1 MTPISLERV
10 QTARRRFFDEGA
22 APRGLVPETI
32 LRSWQRC
39 AGLGL
44 SQSARPVV
52 EPLTAPAFRQV
63 CERYEELRRACLP
76 EVKALYADARA
87 TGSIVI
93 LTGPDGLIL
102 EALGSADFLD
112 KAARVSLRPGVPWR
126 EDATGTNAIGTAMIE
141 GRAVEVRG
149 AEHFFAPHRVLSCS
163 AVPIIDPFG
172 KIAGVMDLSGEASVH
187 HVHALGMVRM
197 VVDQIERRLFERE
210 FPGCTTVRFQ
220 RDAGL
225 LGSVHEGIMVFSGDR
240 LVAANRHA
248 LALLGLERGDIGR
261 REFGELFDAKPADI
275 AHATSLRDVHGK
287 PLLIQGSDPRAARIV
302 TGTLR
307 SKAAAA
313 NEPHA
318 IEPVFDA
325 NLEFELERA
334 RRVLAAGMP
343 VLLQGETGTGKE
355 VFARELHRRSAKPNS
370 PFVAVNCAGL
380 PETLIESE
388 LFGYEE
394 GAFTGARRHGSRG
407 LLRAAEGGVLFLDE
421 IGDMPLSLQARLLR
435 ALQEREV
442 TPLGGSKPV
451 KIDVA
456 VISATHCNLDAAVAR
471 GEFRSDLYFR
481 ISHYA
486 VQLPSLR
493 EHADR
498 AALIRGIWQACAN
511 EIGITLA
518 DGVLPALAAYHWP
531 GNLRQLTGT
540 LRTLIALAGP
550 NGFVGMQD
558 LPPAIRAQHIA
569 SNGMS
574 AGGMSAG
581 GMATGRT
588 ATIATATGAGA
599 TAKAWSNAAP
609 SFGSANAA
617 APDSPTLAGITQQAI
632 REAIDASGGNI
643 AAAARRLGVSRS
655 TLYRHMS

>member
-1 MTPISLERV
+1 MAQPSNDRV

-44 SQSARPVV
+44 SQSAKPDV
-52 EPLTAPAFRQV
+52 EPLTAPAFREM
-63 CERYEELRRACLP
+63 CEKHEDLRRICLP

-93 LTGPDGLIL
+93 LTSPDGMIL

-112 KAARVSLRPGVPWR
+112 KAARVALRPGVPWSER
-126 EDATGTNAIGTAMIE
+126 LTGTNAIGTAMIE

-187 HVHALGMVRM
+187 HVHALGMVRL

-210 FPGCTTVRFQ
+210 FPGCRVLRFQ

-225 LGSVHEGIMVFSGDR
+225 LGTVHEGIVVFDGER
-240 LVAANRHA
+240 LVAANRHG

-261 REFGELFDAKPADI
+261 RKFEEIFDGRSSDVDRTAA
-275 AHATSLRDVHGK
+275 LRDARGK
-287 PLLIQGSDPRAARIV
+287 PLVFHRDFQAGAQATSATPKPIRRAP
-302 TGTLR
+302 TD
-307 SKAAAA
+307 AATIA
-313 NEPHA
+313 
-318 IEPVFDA
+318 PVFDA

-355 VFARELHRRSAKPNS
+355 VFARELHRRLAKPGA
-370 PFVAVNCAGL
+370 PFIAVNCAGL
-380 PETLIESE
+380 PENLIESE
-388 LFGYEE
+388 LFGYDE

-407 LLRAAEGGVLFLDE
+407 LLRAADGGVLFLDE

-435 ALQEREV
+435 TLQEREV
-442 TPLGGSKPV
+442 TPLGSSKPV

-456 VISATHCNLDAAVAR
+456 VVSATHCNLENAVAR
-471 GEFRSDLYFR
+471 GEFRGDLFFR

-493 EHADR
+493 DHADR
-498 AALIRGIWQACAN
+498 AGLINGIWRACVADT
-511 EIGITLA
+511 GITLA
-518 DGVLPALAAYHWP
+518 DGVLPALAAYEWP
-531 GNLRQLTGT
+531 GNLRQLTGM
-540 LRTLIALAGP
+540 LRTLVALAGP
-550 NGFVGMQD
+550 NGFIGMQD
-558 LPPAIRAQHIA
+558 LPPVIRARQP
-569 SNGMS
+569 
-574 AGGMSAG
+574 
-581 GMATGRT
+581 AT
-588 ATIATATGAGA
+588 
-599 TAKAWSNAAP
+599 P
-609 SFGSANAA
+609 ANASA
-617 APDSPTLAGITQQAI
+617 SGAVNTVAPTTPATLAGITEQAI
-632 REAIDASGGNI
+632 RAAIEASNGNV
-643 AAAARRLGVSRS
+643 AAAARKLGVSRS
-655 TLYRHMS
+655 TLYRHMT

>member
-1 MTPISLERV
+1 MAQASTDRV

-44 SQSARPVV
+44 SQSAKPDV
-52 EPLTAPAFRQV
+52 EPLAAPAFREM
-63 CERYEELRRACLP
+63 CEKHEELRRACLP

-93 LTGPDGLIL
+93 LTGPDGMIL

-112 KAARVSLRPGVPWR
+112 KAARVSLRPGVPWSER
-126 EDATGTNAIGTAMIE
+126 QTGTNAIGTAMIE

-187 HVHALGMVRM
+187 HVHALGMVRL
-197 VVDQIERRLFERE
+197 VVDQIEHRLFERE
-210 FPGCTTVRFQ
+210 FPGCRVVRFQ
-220 RDAGL
+220 RDSGL
-225 LGSVHEGIMVFSGDR
+225 LGTVHEGIVVFDGER
-240 LVAANRHA
+240 LVAANRHG
-248 LALLGLERGDIGR
+248 LALLGIERGDIGR
-261 REFGELFDAKPADI
+261 RQFEELFDGRSADI
-275 AHATSLRDVHGK
+275 ERSATLRDARGKPLVFQRDVHPGA
-287 PLLIQGSDPRAARIV
+287 QGVGAAKKTAPRAV
-302 TGTLR
+302 SG
-307 SKAAAA
+307 SAA
-313 NEPHA
+313 
-318 IEPVFDA
+318 IGPVFDA

-355 VFARELHRRSAKPNS
+355 VFARELHRRFAKPGA
-370 PFVAVNCAGL
+370 PFIAVNCAGL
-380 PETLIESE
+380 PENLIESE
-388 LFGYEE
+388 LFGYDE

-407 LLRAAEGGVLFLDE
+407 LLRAADGGVLFLDE
-421 IGDMPLSLQARLLR
+421 IGDMPLALQARLLR

-442 TPLGGSKPV
+442 TPLGGSRPI

-456 VISATHCNLDAAVAR
+456 VVSATHCNLEDAVAR
-471 GEFRSDLYFR
+471 GEFRGDLYFR

-498 AALIRGIWQACAN
+498 TGFIGSIWRGCAA
-511 EIGITLA
+511 ETGITLA
-518 DGVLPALAAYHWP
+518 DGVLPALAAYDWP
-531 GNLRQLTGT
+531 GNLRQLTGM

-550 NGFVGMQD
+550 NGFIGMHD
-558 LPPAIRAQHIA
+558 LPPAIRSRQQQAA
-569 SNGMS
+569 APTSTMS
-574 AGGMSAG
+574 AGSSSTTTPPGLPQAV
-581 GMATGRT
+581 AH
-588 ATIATATGAGA
+588 
-599 TAKAWSNAAP
+599 
-609 SFGSANAA
+609 GSA
-617 APDSPTLAGITQQAI
+617 TLAGITEQAI
-632 REAIDASGGNI
+632 RSAIDASGGNV

-655 TLYRHMS
+655 TLYRHMT

>member
-1 MTPISLERV
+1 MAQLTSDRV

-22 APRGLVPETI
+22 APHGLVPETI

-44 SQSARPVV
+44 SQSAKPGVA
-52 EPLTAPAFRQV
+52 PLTAPAFRQM
-63 CERYEELRRACLP
+63 CEKYEDLRRVCLP

-93 LTGPDGLIL
+93 LTGPDGMIL

-112 KAARVSLRPGVPWR
+112 KAARVALRPGVPWSER
-126 EDATGTNAIGTAMIE
+126 MTGTNAIGTAMIE

-172 KIAGVMDLSGEASVH
+172 KIAGVMDLSGEATVQ

-197 VVDQIERRLFERE
+197 VVDQIEHRLFERE
-210 FPGCTTVRFQ
+210 FPGCQVVRFQ

-225 LGSVHEGIMVFSGDR
+225 LGTVHEGIVVFDGER
-240 LVAANRHA
+240 LVAANRHG

-261 REFGELFDAKPADI
+261 RQFEELFDGRSRDVERNA
-275 AHATSLRDVHGK
+275 SLRDARGQPLVFHRAVQQGAHRVGAAKK
-287 PLLIQGSDPRAARIV
+287 PIQP
-302 TGTLR
+302 TLCDT
-307 SKAAAA
+307 AT
-313 NEPHA
+313 

-355 VFARELHRRSAKPNS
+355 VFARELHRRFAKANA
-370 PFVAVNCAGL
+370 PFIAVNCAGL
-380 PETLIESE
+380 PENLIESE
-388 LFGYEE
+388 LFGYDE

-407 LLRAAEGGVLFLDE
+407 LLRAADGGVLFLDE

-435 ALQEREV
+435 TLQEREV
-442 TPLGGSKPV
+442 TPLGSSKPV

-456 VISATHCNLDAAVAR
+456 VVSATHCDLENAVAR
-471 GEFRSDLYFR
+471 GEFRGDLFFR

-493 EHADR
+493 DHSDR
-498 AALIRGIWQACAN
+498 AGLINGIWRRCAA
-511 EIGITLA
+511 ETGITLA
-518 DGVLPALAAYHWP
+518 GGVLPALTAYDWP
-531 GNLRQLTGT
+531 GNLRQLTGM

-550 NGFVGMQD
+550 NGFIGMQD
-558 LPPAIRAQHIA
+558 LPPVIRSRQP
-569 SNGMS
+569 
-574 AGGMSAG
+574 
-581 GMATGRT
+581 ATL
-588 ATIATATGAGA
+588 
-599 TAKAWSNAAP
+599 
-609 SFGSANAA
+609 ANASTSGPA
-617 APDSPTLAGITQQAI
+617 ISLAPASATLAGITEQAI
-632 REAIDASGGNI
+632 HAAIEASNGNV
-643 AAAARRLGVSRS
+643 AAAARKLGVSRS
-655 TLYRHMS
+655 TLYRHMT

>member
-1 MTPISLERV
+1 MAQASTDRV

-44 SQSARPVV
+44 SQTAKPAV
-52 EPLTAPAFRQV
+52 EPLAAPAFREI
-63 CERYEELRRACLP
+63 CEKHEALRRVCLP

-93 LTGPDGLIL
+93 LTGPDGMIL

-112 KAARVSLRPGVPWR
+112 KAARVSLRPGVPWSER
-126 EDATGTNAIGTAMIE
+126 QTGTNAIGTAMIE

-187 HVHALGMVRM
+187 HVHALGMVRL

-210 FPGCTTVRFQ
+210 FPGCRVLRFQ

-225 LGSVHEGIMVFSGDR
+225 LDTVHEGIVVFDGER
-240 LVAANRHA
+240 LVAANRHG

-261 REFGELFDAKPADI
+261 REFEEIFDGRSADVDRN
-275 AHATSLRDVHGK
+275 ASLRDARGK
-287 PLLIQGSDPRAARIV
+287 PLVFHRDFQPGAQA
-302 TGTLR
+302 TGTAPKPVR
-307 SKAAAA
+307 RVPADAATIA
-313 NEPHA
+313 
-318 IEPVFDA
+318 PVFDA

-355 VFARELHRRSAKPNS
+355 VFARELHRRFARPGA
-370 PFVAVNCAGL
+370 PFIAVNCAGL
-380 PETLIESE
+380 PENLIESE
-388 LFGYEE
+388 LFGYDE

-407 LLRAAEGGVLFLDE
+407 LLRAADGGVLFLDE

-435 ALQEREV
+435 TLQEREV
-442 TPLGGSKPV
+442 TPLGSSKPV

-456 VISATHCNLDAAVAR
+456 VVSATHCNLEHAVAR
-471 GEFRSDLYFR
+471 GEFRGDLFFR

-493 EHADR
+493 DHADR
-498 AALIRGIWQACAN
+498 GGLINGIWRGCAADT
-511 EIGITLA
+511 GIKLA
-518 DGVLPALAAYHWP
+518 DGVLPALAAYDWP
-531 GNLRQLTGT
+531 GNLRQLTGM

-550 NGFVGMQD
+550 NGFIGMQD
-558 LPPAIRAQHIA
+558 LPPVIRQRQQSLPTADVSAIPSKPNA
-569 SNGMS
+569 S
-574 AGGMSAG
+574 
-581 GMATGRT
+581 TT
-588 ATIATATGAGA
+588 ASHAST
-599 TAKAWSNAAP
+599 
-609 SFGSANAA
+609 
-617 APDSPTLAGITQQAI
+617 TLAGITEQAI
-632 REAIDASGGNI
+632 RAAIDAAGGNV
-643 AAAARRLGVSRS
+643 AAAARQLGVSRS

>member
-1 MTPISLERV
+1 MAQVTPDRV

-44 SQSARPVV
+44 SQSAKPDVA
-52 EPLTAPAFRQV
+52 PLTAPAFREM
-63 CERYEELRRACLP
+63 CEKHEELRRICLP

-93 LTGPDGLIL
+93 LTSPDGMIL

-112 KAARVSLRPGVPWR
+112 KAARVSLRPGVPWSER
-126 EDATGTNAIGTAMIE
+126 QTGTNAIGTAMIE

-187 HVHALGMVRM
+187 HVHALGMVRL

-210 FPGCTTVRFQ
+210 FPDCRVLRFQ

-225 LGSVHEGIMVFSGDR
+225 LGTVHEGIVVFDGER
-240 LVAANRHA
+240 LVAANRHG

-261 REFGELFDAKPADI
+261 RKFEEIFDGRSSDVDRNS
-275 AHATSLRDVHGK
+275 TLRDARGK
-287 PLLIQGSDPRAARIV
+287 PLVFHRDFEPGARAA
-302 TGTLR
+302 G
-307 SKAAAA
+307 AAKKSVQRAPTDTSTIA
-313 NEPHA
+313 
-318 IEPVFDA
+318 PVFDA

-355 VFARELHRRSAKPNS
+355 VFARELHRRFAKPGA
-370 PFVAVNCAGL
+370 PFIAVNCAGL
-380 PETLIESE
+380 PENLIESE
-388 LFGYEE
+388 LFGYDE

-407 LLRAAEGGVLFLDE
+407 LVRAADGGVLFLDE

-435 ALQEREV
+435 TLQEREV
-442 TPLGGSKPV
+442 TPLGSSKPI

-456 VISATHCNLDAAVAR
+456 VVSATHCKLEDSVAR
-471 GEFRSDLYFR
+471 GEFRGDLFFR

-493 EHADR
+493 DHADR
-498 AALIRGIWQACAN
+498 AGLINGIWRGCAADT
-511 EIGITLA
+511 GIKLA
-518 DGVLPALAAYHWP
+518 DGVLPALAAYEWP
-531 GNLRQLTGT
+531 GNLRQLTGM

-550 NGFVGMQD
+550 NGFIGMQD
-558 LPPAIRAQHIA
+558 LPPAIRSRQ
-569 SNGMS
+569 S
-574 AGGMSAG
+574 ATP
-581 GMATGRT
+581 ATVST
-588 ATIATATGAGA
+588 
-599 TAKAWSNAAP
+599 
-609 SFGSANAA
+609 GSAAISV
-617 APDSPTLAGITQQAI
+617 APTPATLAGITDQAI
-632 REAIDASGGNI
+632 RAAIDASNGNV
-643 AAAARRLGVSRS
+643 AAAARALGVSRS
-655 TLYRHMS
+655 TLYRHMT

>member
-44 SQSARPVV
+44 SQSARPAV
-52 EPLTAPAFRQV
+52 EPLTAPAFRQI

-197 VVDQIERRLFERE
+197 VVDQIEHRLFERE
-210 FPGCTTVRFQ
+210 FPGGTVLRFQ

-225 LGSVHEGIMVFSGDR
+225 LGTVHEGIMVFSDAR
-240 LVAANRHA
+240 LMAANRHG

-261 REFGELFDAKPADI
+261 REFGELFDAPAGDI
-275 AHATSLRDVHGK
+275 THATSLRDVQGK
-287 PLLIQGSDPRAARIV
+287 RLIIERGEQRSARIV
-302 TGTLR
+302 AGSVNARAPATR
-307 SKAAAA
+307 
-313 NEPHA
+313 EPLA

-355 VFARELHRRSAKPNS
+355 VFARELHRRFAKPNA

-456 VISATHCNLDAAVAR
+456 VISATHCNLDDAVAR

-498 AALIRGIWQACAN
+498 AGLISGIWQACAN
-511 EIGITLA
+511 ETGITLA
-518 DGVLPALAAYHWP
+518 ETVLPALAAYHWP

-550 NGFVGMQD
+550 NGFIGMQD
-558 LPPAIRAQHIA
+558 LPPAIRARQGYAA
-569 SNGMS
+569 SAAVSG
-574 AGGMSAG
+574 ARAP
-581 GMATGRT
+581 AD
-588 ATIATATGAGA
+588 TGAT
-599 TAKAWSNAAP
+599 TASSHAARAFASP
-609 SFGSANAA
+609 NSTTH
-617 APDSPTLAGITQQAI
+617 DSPTLAGITQQAI

>member
-1 MTPISLERV
+1 MARISSDRL

-44 SQSARPVV
+44 SQGAKPEVA
-52 EPLTAPAFRQV
+52 PLTAPAFREA
-63 CERYEELRRACLP
+63 CERYEDLRRICLP
-76 EVKALYADARA
+76 EIKALYADARA

-112 KAARVSLRPGVPWR
+112 KAARVALRPGVPWSER
-126 EDATGTNAIGTAMIE
+126 ITGTNAIGTAMIE

-187 HVHALGMVRM
+187 HVHALGMVRL
-197 VVDQIERRLFERE
+197 VVDQIEHRLFERE
-210 FPGCTTVRFQ
+210 FPGCRVVRFQ

-225 LGSVHEGIMVFSGDR
+225 LGTVHEGIAVFDGER
-240 LVAANRHA
+240 LVAANRHG
-248 LALLGLERGDIGR
+248 LALLGIERGDIGR
-261 REFGELFDAKPADI
+261 RQFAELFDGRCADI
-275 AHATSLRDVHGK
+275 DCNASLRDARGK
-287 PLLIQGSDPRAARIV
+287 PLAFRRDFQPRIQGIGAVIRPATRPPSDTATI
-302 TGTLR
+302 G
-307 SKAAAA
+307 
-313 NEPHA
+313 
-318 IEPVFDA
+318 PVFDA

-355 VFARELHRRSAKPNS
+355 VFARELHRRFAKPNA
-370 PFVAVNCAGL
+370 PFIPVNCAGL
-380 PETLIESE
+380 PENLIESE

-407 LLRAAEGGVLFLDE
+407 LLRAADGGVLFLDE
-421 IGDMPLSLQARLLR
+421 IGDMPLALQARLLR
-435 ALQEREV
+435 TLQEREV
-442 TPLGGSKPV
+442 TPLGGSRPV

-456 VISATHCNLDAAVAR
+456 VVSATHCNLEDAAAR

-493 EHADR
+493 DHADR
-498 AALIRGIWQACAN
+498 AGLIRSIWRGCAA
-511 EIGITLA
+511 ETGITLA
-518 DGVLPALAAYHWP
+518 DGVLPALAAYEWP
-531 GNLRQLTGT
+531 GNLRQLTGM

-550 NGFVGMQD
+550 NGFIGMQD
-558 LPPAIRAQHIA
+558 LPPAIRSRQQDVPVAAA
-569 SNGMS
+569 SGS
-574 AGGMSAG
+574 
-581 GMATGRT
+581 
-588 ATIATATGAGA
+588 TIANASTAGA
-599 TAKAWSNAAP
+599 PTGVVHA
-609 SFGSANAA
+609 SA
-617 APDSPTLAGITQQAI
+617 TLAGITDQAI
-632 REAIDASGGNI
+632 RAAIDASGGNI
-643 AAAARRLGVSRS
+643 AAAARRLGISRS

>member
-1 MTPISLERV
+1 MAQPTSDRV

-22 APRGLVPETI
+22 APRGLVPEMI

-44 SQSARPVV
+44 SQSAKPDVA
-52 EPLTAPAFRQV
+52 PLTAPAFREM
-63 CERYEELRRACLP
+63 CEKHEELRRVCLP

-93 LTGPDGLIL
+93 LTGPDGMIL

-112 KAARVSLRPGVPWR
+112 KAARVALRPGVPWSER
-126 EDATGTNAIGTAMIE
+126 MTGTNAIGTAMIE

-172 KIAGVMDLSGEASVH
+172 KIAGVMDLSGEATVH

-197 VVDQIERRLFERE
+197 VVDQIEHRLFERD
-210 FPGCTTVRFQ
+210 FPGCRVVRFQ

-225 LGSVHEGIMVFSGDR
+225 LGTVHEGIVVFDGER
-240 LVAANRHA
+240 LVAANRHG

-261 REFGELFDAKPADI
+261 REFEELFDGRSGDI
-275 AHATSLRDVHGK
+275 ERNASLRDARGQPLVFHRDVQQGAQGVGVAKK
-287 PLLIQGSDPRAARIV
+287 PTQRTRRNTA
-302 TGTLR
+302 
-307 SKAAAA
+307 
-313 NEPHA
+313 A
-318 IEPVFDA
+318 IEPVFDV

-355 VFARELHRRSAKPNS
+355 VFARELHRRFARPGA

-380 PETLIESE
+380 PENLIESE
-388 LFGYEE
+388 LFGYDE

-407 LLRAAEGGVLFLDE
+407 LLRAADGGVLFLDE

-435 ALQEREV
+435 TLQEREV
-442 TPLGGSKPV
+442 TPLGSSKPV

-456 VISATHCNLDAAVAR
+456 VVSATHCKLEDAVAR
-471 GEFRSDLYFR
+471 GEFRSDLYYR

-498 AALIRGIWQACAN
+498 ADLIRSIWRGCAA
-511 EIGITLA
+511 ETGITLA
-518 DGVLPALAAYHWP
+518 DGVLPALAGYDWP
-531 GNLRQLTGT
+531 GNLRQLTGM

-550 NGFVGMQD
+550 NGFIGMQD
-558 LPPAIRAQHIA
+558 LPPVIR
-569 SNGMS
+569 S
-574 AGGMSAG
+574 
-581 GMATGRT
+581 RP
-588 ATIATATGAGA
+588 
-599 TAKAWSNAAP
+599 KLAP
-609 SFGSANAA
+609 IANALPA
-617 APDSPTLAGITQQAI
+617 LPAISLAPISATLAGITEQAI
-632 REAIDASGGNI
+632 RAAIEASNGNV
-643 AAAARRLGVSRS
+643 AAAARKLGVSRS
-655 TLYRHMS
+655 TLYRHMT

>member
-1 MTPISLERV
+1 MAQATPDRV

-44 SQSARPVV
+44 SQSAKPDVA
-52 EPLTAPAFRQV
+52 PLTAPAFREM
-63 CERYEELRRACLP
+63 CEKYEDLRRVCLP

-93 LTGPDGLIL
+93 LTSPDGMIL

-112 KAARVSLRPGVPWR
+112 KAARVALRPGVPWSER
-126 EDATGTNAIGTAMIE
+126 MTGTNAIGTAMIE

-197 VVDQIERRLFERE
+197 VVDQIEHRLFERE
-210 FPGCTTVRFQ
+210 FPGCRVVRFQ

-225 LGSVHEGIMVFSGDR
+225 LGTVHEGIVVFDGER
-240 LVAANRHA
+240 LVAANRHG

-261 REFGELFDAKPADI
+261 RQFEELFDGRSGDI
-275 AHATSLRDVHGK
+275 ERNARLRDARGQPLVFHRDVQKAVQSVGVAKK
-287 PLLIQGSDPRAARIV
+287 PIQRAPSDAA
-302 TGTLR
+302 T
-307 SKAAAA
+307 
-313 NEPHA
+313 

-355 VFARELHRRSAKPNS
+355 EFARELHRRFARPGA
-370 PFVAVNCAGL
+370 PFIAVNCAGL
-380 PETLIESE
+380 PENLIESE
-388 LFGYEE
+388 LFGYDE

-407 LLRAAEGGVLFLDE
+407 LLRAADGGVLFLDE

-435 ALQEREV
+435 TLQEREV
-442 TPLGGSKPV
+442 TPLGSSKPV
-451 KIDVA
+451 KIDIA
-456 VISATHCNLDAAVAR
+456 VVSATHCDLENAVAR
-471 GEFRSDLYFR
+471 GEFRGDLFFR
-481 ISHYA
+481 ISHFA

-493 EHADR
+493 DHSDR
-498 AALIRGIWQACAN
+498 AGLINGIWRRCAA
-511 EIGITLA
+511 ETGITLA
-518 DGVLPALAAYHWP
+518 DGVLPALAAYEWP
-531 GNLRQLTGT
+531 GNLRQLTGM
-540 LRTLIALAGP
+540 LRTLVALAGP
-550 NGFVGMQD
+550 NGFIGMQD
-558 LPPAIRAQHIA
+558 LPPVIRLRQP
-569 SNGMS
+569 
-574 AGGMSAG
+574 
-581 GMATGRT
+581 AT
-588 ATIATATGAGA
+588 
-599 TAKAWSNAAP
+599 P
-609 SFGSANAA
+609 ANASTSGPA
-617 APDSPTLAGITQQAI
+617 ISPAPASATLAGITEQAI
-632 REAIDASGGNI
+632 RAAIEASNGNV
-643 AAAARRLGVSRS
+643 AAAARKLGVSRS
-655 TLYRHMS
+655 TLYRHMA